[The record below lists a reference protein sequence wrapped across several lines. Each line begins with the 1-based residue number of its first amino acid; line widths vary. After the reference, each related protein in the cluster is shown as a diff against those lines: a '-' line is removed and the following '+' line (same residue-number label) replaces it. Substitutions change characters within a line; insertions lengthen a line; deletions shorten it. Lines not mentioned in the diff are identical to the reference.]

1 MKVVCISN
9 ILNGEVI
16 DIEIDRVYEVHKSFF
31 GNSKGYRYPNIRW
44 YTIKYCDNWRDYPSN
59 IFINL
64 DDWRDKKITE
74 LGI

>member
-9 ILNGEVI
+9 ISDGVLVDLVIGE
-16 DIEIDRVYEVHKSFF
+16 VYEVNKSFF

-44 YTIKYCDNWRDYPSN
+44 YTIKFNEYCKDYPSN

-64 DDWRDKKITE
+64 DDCRDNKLKE

>member
-9 ILNGEVI
+9 IVDGELV
-16 DIEIDRVYEVHKSFF
+16 DLEIGKVYDVNKSFF

-44 YTIKYCDNWRDYPSN
+44 YTIKYYENLKDYPSN

-64 DDWRDKKITE
+64 DDWRDKKLKE